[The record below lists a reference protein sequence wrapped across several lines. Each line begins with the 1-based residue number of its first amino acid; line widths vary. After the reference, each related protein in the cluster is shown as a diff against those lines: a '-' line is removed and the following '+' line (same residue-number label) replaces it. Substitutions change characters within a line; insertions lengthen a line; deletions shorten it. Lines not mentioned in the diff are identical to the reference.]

1 MPGPTSCR
9 VAKTNTKIP
18 EESNSSGQADG
29 LLPVI
34 ESNEAALVLASYG
47 RRYRLAAASP
57 LSLSVWHN
65 SVYFCKLIFNLM
77 YVWWATR

>member
-47 RRYRLAAASP
+47 RRYRLAAAS
-57 LSLSVWHN
+57 LSHSLSGITL
-65 SVYFCKLIFNLM
+65 FIFVN
-77 YVWWATR
+77 